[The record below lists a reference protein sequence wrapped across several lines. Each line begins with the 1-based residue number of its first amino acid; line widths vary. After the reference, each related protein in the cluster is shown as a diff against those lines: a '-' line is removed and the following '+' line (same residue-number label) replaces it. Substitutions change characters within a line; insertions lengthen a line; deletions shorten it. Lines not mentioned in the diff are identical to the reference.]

1 MNNSYNAFRNITSF
15 RNTGKSQPISGI
27 ELMVDEKNMYFAG
40 NDDGYV
46 MTIDCPYGTQE
57 MANDLLAKA
66 KGFEYQGFTAEQVIL
81 PPETE
86 LGDGVTV
93 AGIYG
98 MVARRS
104 FKFTPGMTSN
114 IEAPRE
120 LEVQHEYK
128 YSSPQQRKIERQIA
142 QTRSSI
148 TKTSEAINLRIDG
161 IDGDVSSLQVSLG
174 NVQSVVAT
182 KIDGKTAQSMI
193 DQSVNKI
200 ELRVDGVDN
209 DISTL
214 RVELGN
220 VRSEVSGKIDGST
233 AQSLIDQSINKIEL
247 SVSSDSGGSTF
258 TLKAGSTELST
269 NTLDLHVNAV
279 NIDGTLKASQ
289 IQAGGIYVG
298 DLADGSKY
306 ATKTYVDD
314 NAGLSPTEVDDRID
328 TYIDS
333 TSLTAEILRGKTV
346 SLMANRRTEI
356 GTIELVD
363 TTTGYGISISTY
375 DGGIQ
380 LESGGNV
387 YITSAYRTRLQLDDD
402 AAKIGPTVWATDG
415 TVIYS
420 SDKNVK
426 NSIDY
431 DLSRYRQFLLDLK
444 PCRFK
449 YNEGRSGRYHIG
461 MIAQD
466 MEQSLADNGIAA
478 SEFSG
483 WCKMPIRDEN
493 HNITGY
499 TYGIRY
505 DSLIPLNTLMI
516 QELVKRVEA
525 LEKRSW
531 F

>member
-1 MNNSYNAFRNITSF
+1 MDKTYLGRRLAEFSPGIA
-15 RNTGKSQPISGI
+15 SQPISKV
-27 ELMVDEKNMYFAG
+27 ELLDENGDVVGVSGSDTGRTLTALQP
-40 NDDGYV
+40 DG
-46 MTIDCPYGTQE
+46 TNA
-57 MANDLLAKA
+57 MAAAILANVS
-66 KGFEYQGFTAEQVIL
+66 GYQHSGYEGRRARLDPAV
-81 PPETE
+81 E
-86 LGDGVTV
+86 LGDAVTV
-93 AGIYG
+93 DGHYVPI
-98 MVARRS
+98 VALD
-104 FKFTPGMTSN
+104 MTFDPLL
-114 IEAPRE
+114 APDISAPDADE
-120 LEVQHEYK
+120 IDDEYPYK
-128 YSSPQQRKIERQIA
+128 SPMQRQIERNMA
-142 QTRSSI
+142 KTRSLI
-148 TKTSEAINLRIDG
+148 TKTSDTINLRIDG
-161 IDGDVSSLQVSLG
+161 VTGEVSSLKVSLG
-174 NVQSVVAT
+174 NVQ
-182 KIDGKTAQSMI
+182 
-193 DQSVNKI
+193 
-200 ELRVDGVDN
+200 
-209 DISTL
+209 
-214 RVELGN
+214 
-220 VRSEVSGKIDGST
+220 SEVSGKIDGST
-233 AQSLIDQSINKIEL
+233 AQSLINQSIDKIEL
-247 SVSSDSGGSTF
+247 SVSSSSGGSTF
-258 TLKAGSTELST
+258 TLKAGSTTLST

-289 IQAGGIYVG
+289 IQTGSIYVG
-298 DLADGSKY
+298 DLADGSDY
-306 ATKTYVDD
+306 ATKNYV
-314 NAGLSPTEVDDRID
+314 NNKAGLSQTEVDDRID

-333 TSLTAEILRGKTV
+333 TSITAEILRGRTV

-363 TTTGYGISISTY
+363 TSTGYGISISTY

-380 LESGGNV
+380 LDSGGNV
-387 YITSAYRTRLQLDDD
+387 YISSAYRTRLQLDDD

-426 NSIDY
+426 NSIEY

-449 YNEGRSGRYHIG
+449 YNEGQSGRYHIG

-466 MEQSLADNGIAA
+466 MEKSLADNGIAP